1 VNIAGGTESRERRL
15 APWRNSASIV
25 PGFAAVFVLGGLAAW
40 TLTSSAWAHWI
51 WMVGVVLGGAFVVAD
66 TIQGALLGR
75 WASDVVATFAIVTS
89 VIMNEPLAG
98 LIVVVMQSGG
108 EALERYAEGR
118 ASRAVQQLEAD
129 RPTSAHVLRDGD
141 VSDIGAD
148 EIVVGDRVIVRAGEV
163 VPCDGIVEDG
173 RSELDTSMLTG
184 ESLPRAIEPGVFVS
198 SGSING
204 DRLFTM
210 RTSASAGASQYERI
224 VQLVRSALETKA
236 PFQRIADRY
245 AIWFTP
251 ITLLVAI
258 FAAAISGDS
267 QRFLAVLVVATPCP
281 LILAPPIAIVGGI
294 NRAARRQI
302 IVRNGAAIE
311 RLAIANIA
319 VLDKTGT
326 LTIGKPIV
334 RAIIPNAPFSRRDV
348 LRLAGAVE
356 QGAAHLLARTLTAAA
371 KAENASLPVVSDVV
385 ESPGRGVT
393 GTVGNDIVMIG
404 SHGFITERLTAATG
418 PSIADDSSVGLK
430 AYVAI
435 NNRFAGVVLYD
446 EKLRDDVPEVLA
458 DLESLGIGRI
468 LLLSGDHEDNA
479 RAIAESLGIA
489 EVRGDMR
496 PEEKVAV
503 VKDLTAAGDRVLM
516 VGDGT
521 NDAPAL
527 SAATVGIALAGHGGG
542 VTAEAAD
549 LVILIDELNRV
560 TEAIRIS
567 RRSMSIARQSVWA
580 GLGLSGIAMLFA
592 AAGMIT
598 PIPGALLQ
606 EAIDI
611 AVIFNALRAS
621 ADTRHSRTMTICGSR
636 CMTQVYD
643 TYVRRRIQDAPNSG
657 RPSSSSIAR

>member
-1 VNIAGGTESRERRL
+1 MAGLVS
-15 APWRNSASIV
+15 
-25 PGFAAVFVLGGLAAW
+25 
-40 TLTSSAWAHWI
+40 
-51 WMVGVVLGGAFVVAD
+51 GGAIIVTG
-66 TIQGALLGR
+66 TIRGALQGR
-75 WASDVVATFAIVTS
+75 WASDIVAAMAIITS

-98 LIVVVMQSGG
+98 LIVVVMQTGG

-129 RPTSAHVLRDGD
+129 RPTSAHVLRAGEI
-141 VSDIGAD
+141 SDIRAD
-148 EIVVGDRVIVRAGEV
+148 EIVVGDRVIVRGGEL
-163 VPCDGIVEDG
+163 VPCDGIVEEG

-184 ESLPRAIEPGVFVS
+184 ESLPQSVEPGVPIS

-210 RTSASAGASQYERI
+210 RSTAIAKASQYERI

-245 AIWFTP
+245 AVWFTP
-251 ITLLVAI
+251 VTLVIAV
-258 FAAAISGDS
+258 AAAATSGDY

-281 LILAPPIAIVGGI
+281 LILEPPIAIIGGI

-311 RLAIANIA
+311 RLATANVA

-326 LTIGKPIV
+326 LTVGKPVV
-334 RAIIPNAPFSRRDV
+334 RAIVPHPPFLRADV

-356 QGAAHLLARTLTAAA
+356 QGAAHLLARTLVDAA
-371 KAENASLPVVSDVV
+371 KTENESLPAVRDVV

-393 GTVGNDIVMIG
+393 GRVGNDTIMVGSYGIVADQLIG
-404 SHGFITERLTAATG
+404 EVGN
-418 PSIADDSSVGLK
+418 SIPADSSVGLK
-430 AYVAI
+430 AYVAV
-435 NNRFAGVVLYD
+435 NGRFAGVVAYD
-446 EKLRDDVPEVLA
+446 EQLRDDVPAILA
-458 DLESLGIGRI
+458 DLKSLGIQRA
-468 LLLSGDHEDNA
+468 LLLSGDHADNA
-479 RAIAESLGIA
+479 RAIAESLGIT
-489 EVRGDMR
+489 EVRGDMK

-503 VKDLTAAGDRVLM
+503 VKELTAAGDRVLM

-527 SAATVGIALAGHGGG
+527 SAATVGVALAGHGGG

-549 LVILIDELNRV
+549 LVILVDELNRV
-560 TEAIRIS
+560 PEAIRIS
-567 RRSMSIARQSVWA
+567 RRSMKIARESVRA

-592 AAGMIT
+592 AAGRIA

-606 EAIDI
+606 EVIDI
-611 AVIFNALRAS
+611 AVILNALRAS
-621 ADTRHSRTMTICGSR
+621 AG
-636 CMTQVYD
+636 Q
-643 TYVRRRIQDAPNSG
+643 
-657 RPSSSSIAR
+657 RPSVQRPSK